1 MYIGHEYNEL
11 SDPWCGGHIS
21 SVCPTSTLS
30 AVPQCICNNPEI
42 LHWLNYKK
50 YKTSVMLVLVSG
62 GTNNMWNVE
71 LLSF

>member
-1 MYIGHEYNEL
+1 ML
-11 SDPWCGGHIS
+11 
-21 SVCPTSTLS
+21 
-30 AVPQCICNNPEI
+30 CNNCEI

-50 YKTSVMLVLVSG
+50 HKTSVMVVLVSG